1 MFVSKATISSNW
13 LTLRCINSNASL
25 CFIMND
31 KCLEESSVNWQPPLQ
46 HANSVKIPSADA
58 DKLICMIGRL
68 VDKHTHEF
76 IVQIQFR
83 WFICV
88 FTDHLLTNLFIQ
100 PNFY

>member
-1 MFVSKATISSNW
+1 MRRRILCELAASPSS
-13 LTLRCINSNASL
+13 
-25 CFIMND
+25 M
-31 KCLEESSVNWQPPLQ
+31 Q
-46 HANSVKIPSADA
+46 IPSADA

-88 FTDHLLTNLFIQ
+88 FTDHLLTNVFIQ
-100 PNFY
+100 PTFIEHLLHKRHCLRF